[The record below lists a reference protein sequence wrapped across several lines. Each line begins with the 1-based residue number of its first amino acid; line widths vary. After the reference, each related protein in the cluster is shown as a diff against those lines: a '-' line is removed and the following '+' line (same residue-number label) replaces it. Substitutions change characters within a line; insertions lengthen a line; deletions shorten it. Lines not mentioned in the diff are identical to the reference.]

1 MAVGTVTIN
10 SSGVGGTQ
18 SGTITTGAGGTAG
31 VIMVCNDTDSRVKFD
46 VATAGTVVL
55 SDQSLAEKSFTRVTG
70 LANGAQT
77 LVSVTN
83 SHGTSAQN
91 AEIIYITLASA

>member
-18 SGTITTGAGGTAG
+18 S
-31 VIMVCNDTDSRVKFD
+31 
-46 VATAGTVVL
+46 GTVVL